1 MVGKGQRWLAICS
14 FSNVQFPMSNCPISI
29 ASMSQWCWWNVP
41 VPKQSVPH
49 VHSIN
54 TPKIRWRSSCCSI
67 KSWHPVLHCN
77 IGDDESSLMTN
88 QIGIR
93 QHCQVSLEMRNTSMV
108 VPSWYDMMSSPI
120 GCGVFIEI
128 QAIINPPGCS
138 SSALSPLVFPVQE
151 RHHYHQY
158 IYLGHKLYRLANTN
172 ANLNTNTNMNTKGKL
187 ASSCGLQ
194 RSAAPLTPPSHNV
207 SFTCILLIGTLV
219 SPSWWWWY
227 WCKNMVMVMMMRRR
241 NWPPSTA
248 N

>member
-1 MVGKGQRWLAICS
+1 
-14 FSNVQFPMSNCPISI
+14 MSW
-29 ASMSQWCWWNVP
+29 WCWWNVP
-41 VPKQSVPH
+41 VTKQSVPH

-54 TPKIRWRSSCCSI
+54 SPKIRWRSSCCSI
-67 KSWHPVLHCN
+67 KSWHPVLQSN
-77 IGDDESSLMTN
+77 WRWWPIKLGSDSIAKSLLRWEIGRWYNMMT
-88 QIGIR
+88 
-93 QHCQVSLEMRNTSMV
+93 
-108 VPSWYDMMSSPI
+108 SPM
-120 GCGVFIEI
+120 GSGVFMEI
-128 QAIINPPGCS
+128 QAIIDPPGCS